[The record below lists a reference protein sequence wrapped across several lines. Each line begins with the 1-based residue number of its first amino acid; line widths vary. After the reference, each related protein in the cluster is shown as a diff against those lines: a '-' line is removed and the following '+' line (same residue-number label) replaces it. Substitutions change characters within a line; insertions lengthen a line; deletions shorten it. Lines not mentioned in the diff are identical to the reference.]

1 MNIGDI
7 EKKVIDYWSLKTE
20 EYWGRRLLYDTR
32 RLMKYTLNI
41 LIEKKPRTV
50 LDVGCGPGIFT
61 YFLSKFSYVI
71 SIDIAISMIKKARK
85 KAGNVNTDFIVA
97 DASYMPLRSS
107 SIDYVVAYRVL
118 EYLPDLMKGFIE
130 IRRTLRREGVASIQ
144 LPSKTGFMLL
154 ALPSLILKL
163 LSEITKYKFVISLF
177 EASSLR
183 NYYTPSQ
190 LIKYLKGSNLA
201 LIYITGYELNPFA
214 VIQATLLRHESK
226 LSRIIDIIVDK
237 LSSYLESKLSPLLLA
252 VLSLNIYALI
262 MKR

>member
-1 MNIGDI
+1 MDR
-7 EKKVIDYWSLKTE
+7 KVINYWSLKVK

-32 RLMKYTLNI
+32 RLIVFTLNI
-41 LIEKKPRTV
+41 LVEKKPHTI

-61 YFLSKFSYVI
+61 YILSLFKYSYIVSTDVAVLMTKEAKKRVN
-71 SIDIAISMIKKARK
+71 SI
-85 KAGNVNTDFIVA
+85 NVEFIVA
-97 DASYMPLRSS
+97 DAQHMPLRSS
-107 SIDYVVAYRVL
+107 SIDYVIAYRVL
-118 EYLPDLMKGFIE
+118 EYLLNLVKGLMEIE
-130 IRRTLRREGVASIQ
+130 RVLKPGGIASVQ
-144 LPSKTGFMLL
+144 LPSKSGFMLL
-154 ALPSLILKL
+154 AFPSLLLKL
-163 LSEITKYKFVISLF
+163 LSKITKYKFVISLF
-177 EASSLR
+177 EASILR

-190 LIKYLKGSNLA
+190 LIEYLRKSRLIP
-201 LIYITGYELNPFA
+201 IYITGYEVNPFA